1 MNRRTFGDIVVTSHE
16 LATQAGLDL
25 LAKGGNAV
33 DAAIGANAVLG
44 VVAPETCG
52 IGGDLFALVH
62 VPGESSP
69 RTLNAS
75 GWAGSN
81 IQTSHLPGPSIPTT
95 DPASVTLPGC
105 VKGWDW
111 LVREMGSLPLSTVL
125 APAVGYAEDG
135 FPASVELSRAF
146 DSRAEQLQPQLAAK
160 PFYRSGQMPQPGAL
174 IRRPD
179 LAETLGRIAT
189 EGPTAFYEGT
199 VAGSIVDAVG
209 GFITLDD
216 LAGFEPDWVAPLSLD
231 VFGHTAWTIPPNSQ
245 GYLTLATARI
255 FEQCAPPIDPADPDY
270 VHLMVEAYRSV
281 ASRRDELLSDPTTA
295 ASTEELIGETALG
308 DAAEAITLERA
319 GTWPN
324 PKPTIGGTT
333 FLSVVDRSGVGIS
346 LIQSNFHGIGSGIG
360 AGSSG
365 FFLHNRGTGFSLEPG
380 HRNEIHPGRRP
391 AHTLAPSLWTRN
403 GDLALILG
411 TRGGDQQPQLL
422 AQMAAHILHAG
433 LSPAEAQNVPRW
445 TTNEFGAGT
454 TSSLSTESRFPPPVI
469 ESLRSRGHVVEE
481 ASAWE
486 GGWGPV
492 AAITIDQEGLR
503 TGAADP
509 RVATASTAVR

>member
-16 LATQAGLDL
+16 LATQAGLEL

-62 VPGESSP
+62 VPGGGRPS
-69 RTLNAS
+69 TINAS

-81 IQTSHLPGPSIPTT
+81 VQTGRLPGPSIPVT
-95 DPASVTLPGC
+95 DAASVTVPGC
-105 VKGWDW
+105 VRGWDW
-111 LVREMGSLPLSTVL
+111 LLRELGSLPLSAVL
-125 APAVGYAEDG
+125 APAVAYADGG

-146 DSRAEQLQPQLAAK
+146 ESRAEQLQPQPTAK
-160 PFYRSGQMPQPGAL
+160 PFYRDGRMPQPGAE
-174 IRRPD
+174 IRRPE
-179 LAETLGRIAT
+179 LGETLGRIAA
-189 EGPTAFYEGT
+189 EGPAAFYEGA
-199 VAGSIVDAVG
+199 VARDISDAVG
-209 GFITLDD
+209 GSITLDD
-216 LAGFEPDWVAPLSLD
+216 LARYEPEWVAPLSLD

-255 FEQCAPPIDPADPDY
+255 FERCAPPSDPYDPDY
-270 VHLMVEAYRSV
+270 VHLMIEAYRSV
-281 ASRRDELLSDPTTA
+281 ATHRDELLSDPTTA
-295 ASTEELIGETALG
+295 ASTEELIGEAVL
-308 DAAEAITLERA
+308 AAAVDQISLERA
-319 GTWPN
+319 GTWPS
-324 PKPTIGGTT
+324 PSPAIGGTT
-333 FLSVVDRSGVGIS
+333 YVSVVDRSGLGIS

-365 FFLHNRGTGFSLEPG
+365 FFLHNRGAGFSLEPG
-380 HRNEIHPGRRP
+380 HRNELRPGRRP

-422 AQMAAHILHAG
+422 AQVAAHIFHAR
-433 LSPAEAQNVPRW
+433 LSPAEAQKVPRW
-445 TTNEFGAGT
+445 TTSEFGPGT
-454 TSSLSTESRFPPPVI
+454 TSTLLTESRLPSSII
-469 ESLRSRGHVVEE
+469 ESLRSRGHLVEV

-492 AAITIDQEGLR
+492 GAITVDDAGLR

-509 RVATASTAVR
+509 RVATASAGVR